1 MRCGRDA
8 WAAAAFAALADVLGR
23 FPTLAQS
30 CPLVLVP
37 GPHDLG
43 LSDVLP
49 RPPLPEAV
57 LQPLQKRVSRLVL
70 GSNPCRYE
78 GRVRERS
85 ARSHPAR
92 TPWTL
97 TLGFRLKT
105 TVVLAGSPPLLRGDR
120 RSGSVF
126 APRRLCSFARTWSAS
141 CAATAFCR
149 HRRRSPSRDRYALT
163 HTRAHADRPAADG
176 MLKRLPT
183 KLFATQTRIASVGM
197 AFSFST
203 AGGAHDRRQHAFE
216 PASAARAAHLLVL
229 GPYASAVSAAVGGAR
244 CAALGGSGGAF
255 LILSYAVPRASRRSL
270 RR

>member
-105 TVVLAGSPPLLRGDR
+105 TVVLAGSPPFFVAIAVQDPFLHQGDCALSRGP
-120 RSGSVF
+120 GQQA
-126 APRRLCSFARTWSAS
+126 APQLHSA
-141 CAATAFCR
+141 AIVDGAPHATGT
-149 HRRRSPSRDRYALT
+149 HS
-163 HTRAHADRPAADG
+163 HTRAR
-176 MLKRLPT
+176 M
-183 KLFATQTRIASVGM
+183 RIA
-197 AFSFST
+197 
-203 AGGAHDRRQHAFE
+203 
-216 PASAARAAHLLVL
+216 LLRT
-229 GPYASAVSAAVGGAR
+229 G
-244 CAALGGSGGAF
+244 C
-255 LILSYAVPRASRRSL
+255 
-270 RR
+270 